1 MKFSIV
7 VPVYNAEPFLDSCI
21 QSVESQLPSDW
32 ELILI
37 DDGSSDKSGKML
49 DDYAMKDSRIHVI
62 HQENCGQF
70 YARQKGVSLSTGD
83 YIVFL
88 DSDDALE
95 PECLKVIQR
104 AVC

>member
-21 QSVESQLPSDW
+21 QSVESQLSSDW

-49 DDYAMKDSRIHVI
+49 DDYAMKDSRICYKI
-62 HQENCGQF
+62 PGPMSILS
-70 YARQKGVSLSTGD
+70 RRKG
-83 YIVFL
+83 
-88 DSDDALE
+88 
-95 PECLKVIQR
+95 
-104 AVC
+104 

>member
-21 QSVESQLPSDW
+21 QSVESQLSSDW

-49 DDYAMKDSRIHVI
+49 DD
-62 HQENCGQF
+62 
-70 YARQKGVSLSTGD
+70 
-83 YIVFL
+83 
-88 DSDDALE
+88 
-95 PECLKVIQR
+95 
-104 AVC
+104 